1 MTTHDDPYLDVVTAY
16 YAELERLSDIGLLGR
31 TEPAEIEAVRAAV
44 DAGRAPLLARI
55 TELEAER
62 AGGQW
67 FTEYVVVKNGEVN
80 MQLGAYDSLTEATE
94 DVHLYPGEHVTTRRV
109 WYGPVTPAEPA
120 APDGPR

>member
-1 MTTHDDPYLDVVTAY
+1 MTAHDDARYLAATK
-16 YAELERLSDIGLLGR
+16 
-31 TEPAEIEAVRAAV
+31 EIELPLPVRETIAADPRFRSAV
-44 DAGRAPLLARI
+44 DEIYGLIDDNQRLKARI

-67 FTEYVVVKNGEVN
+67 FTEYVVVKNGKVA
-80 MQLGAYDSLTEATE
+80 MLLGAYDSLTEATE